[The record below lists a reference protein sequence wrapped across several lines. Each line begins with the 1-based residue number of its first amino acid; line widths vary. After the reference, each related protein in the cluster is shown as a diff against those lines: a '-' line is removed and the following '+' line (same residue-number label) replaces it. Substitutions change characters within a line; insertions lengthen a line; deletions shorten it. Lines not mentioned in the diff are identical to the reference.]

1 MLIPI
6 QTSMNVP
13 TIPTTAA
20 RRMPLVQTPRG
31 RSTVLVILDLLEL
44 DTSAKVKS
52 YTSHLTPPS
61 LYDVCITADHCVK
74 IVYHEFL
81 YTLLGSFQTSAEM
94 LRIPPTIAMKT
105 LFAKIPVDLRSVYVN
120 QDSVGMDTTV
130 QVINFLQAISV
141 INEGSTI
148 NDLIFLLL

>member
-1 MLIPI
+1 MRYV
-6 QTSMNVP
+6 N
-13 TIPTTAA
+13 
-20 RRMPLVQTPRG
+20 
-31 RSTVLVILDLLEL
+31 
-44 DTSAKVKS
+44 
-52 YTSHLTPPS
+52 
-61 LYDVCITADHCVK
+61 

-105 LFAKIPVDLRSVYVN
+105 LFAKILVDLRSVCVN
-120 QDSVGMDTTV
+120 LDSVGMDTTV

>member
-1 MLIPI
+1 M
-6 QTSMNVP
+6 
-13 TIPTTAA
+13 
-20 RRMPLVQTPRG
+20 
-31 RSTVLVILDLLEL
+31 LDLLEM

-94 LRIPPTIAMKT
+94 LRIPPTVAMKT

-120 QDSVGMDTTV
+120 LDSVGMDTIV

-141 INEGSTI
+141 INEGSI
-148 NDLIFLLL
+148 NNDLIFLLL